1 MTMRSSVVLL
11 LAVIY
16 VYSRPLAA
24 YADVRRYV
32 LYVFLAAIFPQTI
45 NRPNFFLSIQH
56 RWQRRTYFFNHY
68 NVLFFNTFPFIK
80 YYMQSGICLSFTTGH
95 FTSVYFANIIFP
107 FNSSTSPYYDK
118 RLPSTDSKISWCEN
132 VTRSKRARIK

>member
-32 LYVFLAAIFPQTI
+32 LCVFLAAIFPQTI

-56 RWQRRTYFFNHY
+56 RWHRRTYFFNHY
-68 NVLFFNTFPFIK
+68 NVLFLIHFHSSNITCSLGYVCLLQLVILQVCTLQILFPPLILQHLLTMINDYRRLTAK
-80 YYMQSGICLSFTTGH
+80 YRGAKMLRVRNAH
-95 FTSVYFANIIFP
+95 A
-107 FNSSTSPYYDK
+107 
-118 RLPSTDSKISWCEN
+118 
-132 VTRSKRARIK
+132 